1 MILGM
6 QDFHWGMFGE
16 HLTFP
21 LRMREQAEV
30 AGRFGNGYPDR
41 QQVAAQWKKLFAGA
55 KTPVESAILR
65 YYGRSQT
72 DASGGPLAFSTE
84 KSRQIFERTSG
95 VLIEGSSSSSR
106 GPATFGKHPIFMD
119 QGRGSRIFD
128 VDGNEYIDWMMAFG
142 ALPLGHA
149 HPEVVEAI
157 TAAAATGAHFAT
169 ATTVELEVAEMLQ
182 KIVPNAERVRF
193 ANTGTEAMMAAIRL
207 ARGVTGRPKILK
219 FEGHYH
225 GWHDDV
231 LVSSNI
237 LPPAALGLRTD
248 PVKIPDSS
256 GLNRTAL
263 DDTIVVPW
271 NDLELLRRAVESHP
285 GQIAAII
292 TEGVMANVGVIPPAD
307 GYLPGLQQLARA
319 NGILFILDETVTG
332 FRIAPGGC
340 QEHYKLSPDLVT
352 FGKALG
358 CGLPVAALV
367 GRADVMN
374 ALQWGGVLHYG
385 THNGSRIGMHA
396 ARANLR
402 VLTRDNNASFRHTWK
417 IAERLCAGLK
427 KVFREKG
434 CAAVVQNVG
443 PMLQW
448 MFTDQPA
455 IRDYRG
461 FCQYVDRTKF
471 QKFVSSLFPLGVY
484 ASPSAA
490 LHSIATLAHSEE
502 DVDKTLE
509 AASKALDAM
518 NK

>member
-1 MILGM
+1 LEA
-6 QDFHWGMFGE
+6 D
-16 HLTFP
+16 
-21 LRMREQAEV
+21 
-30 AGRFGNGYPDR
+30 
-41 QQVAAQWKKLFAGA
+41 
-55 KTPVESAILR
+55 PVF
-65 YYGRSQT
+65 T
-72 DASGGPLAFSTE
+72 TE
-84 KSRQIFERTSG
+84 KSRQVYERTVG
-95 VLIEGSSSSSR
+95 VLIEASSSSSR
-106 GPATFGKHPIFMD
+106 GPANFGKYPIFMD
-119 QGRGSRIFD
+119 RGRGSRIYD

-157 TAAAATGAHFAT
+157 TEAATTGAHFAT
-169 ATTVELEVAEMLQ
+169 ATPVELEVAEMIQ

-207 ARGVTGRPKILK
+207 ARGVTGRPKLLK

-225 GWHDDV
+225 GWHDDL
-231 LVSSNI
+231 LVSSNAM
-237 LPPAALGLRTD
+237 PPAAMGLRSD
-248 PVKIPDSS
+248 PIKIPDSS

-271 NDLELLRRAVESHP
+271 NDLPALERAIENHR

-292 TEGVMANVGVIPPAD
+292 TEGIMANMGVIPPAD
-307 GYLPGLQQLARA
+307 GYLLGLQKLART
-319 NGILFILDETVTG
+319 NGIVFILDETVTG

-367 GRADVMN
+367 GRAEIMD

-385 THNGSRIGMHA
+385 THNGSRIGMHS

-417 IAERLCAGLK
+417 IAEKLCVGLRELLK
-427 KVFREKG
+427 KKG
-434 CAAVVQNVG
+434 RTAIVQNVG
-443 PMLQW
+443 PMFQL
-448 MFTDQPA
+448 MFTEQPA
-455 IRDYRG
+455 IRDYRD
-461 FCQYVDRTKF
+461 FCAHVDRAAF
-471 QKFVSSLFPLGVY
+471 QKFVWSLFPQGVY

-490 LHSIATLAHSEE
+490 LHSIVTLSHSEQ
-502 DVDKTLE
+502 DVDQTLD
-509 AASKALDAM
+509 AAAKALDTMQA
-518 NK
+518 

>member
-1 MILGM
+1 M
-6 QDFHWGMFGE
+6 
-16 HLTFP
+16 P
-21 LRMREQAEV
+21 
-30 AGRFGNGYPDR
+30 
-41 QQVAAQWKKLFAGA
+41 
-55 KTPVESAILR
+55 
-65 YYGRSQT
+65 
-72 DASGGPLAFSTE
+72 FSTE
-84 KSRQIFERTSG
+84 KSKQLYERTLG
-95 VLIEGSSSSSR
+95 VLIEASSSSSR
-106 GPATFGKHPIFMD
+106 GPANFGSYPIFMER
-119 QGRGSRIFD
+119 GRGSRIFD

-157 TAAAATGAHFAT
+157 AEAAASGAHFAT
-169 ATTVELEVAEMLQ
+169 ATPVELEVAELIQ

-207 ARGVTGRPKILK
+207 ARGVTGRPKLLK

-225 GWHDDV
+225 GWHDDL
-231 LVSSNI
+231 LVSSNVM
-237 LPPAALGLRTD
+237 PPAALGLRSD

-271 NDLELLRRAVESHP
+271 NDLAALKQAIENHP

-292 TEGVMANVGVIPPAD
+292 TEGVMANMGVIPPAE
-307 GYLPGLQQLARA
+307 GYLEGLEKLARA
-319 NGILFILDETVTG
+319 NGIIFILDETVTG

-367 GRADVMN
+367 GRAQVMD

-402 VLTRDNNASFRHTWK
+402 VLTRDSNASFRHTWK
-417 IAERLCAGLK
+417 VAEKLCAGYRELFK
-427 KVFREKG
+427 KRG
-434 CAAVVQNVG
+434 RAAVVQNVG
-443 PMLQW
+443 PMFQI
-448 MFTDQPA
+448 MFTDREA
-455 IRDYRG
+455 IHDYRE
-461 FCQYVDRTKF
+461 FCQYVDRAAF
-471 QKFVSSLFPLGVY
+471 QKFVLSLFPYGVY

-490 LHSIATLAHSEE
+490 LHSIVTLAHTEA
-502 DVDKTLE
+502 DVDLTLAAAGKALE
-509 AASKALDAM
+509 AV
-518 NK
+518 

>member
-1 MILGM
+1 
-6 QDFHWGMFGE
+6 
-16 HLTFP
+16 
-21 LRMREQAEV
+21 V
-30 AGRFGNGYPDR
+30 AF
-41 QQVAAQWKKLFAGA
+41 
-55 KTPVESAILR
+55 T
-65 YYGRSQT
+65 
-72 DASGGPLAFSTE
+72 TE
-84 KSRQIFERTSG
+84 KSKQIYERTLG
-95 VLIEGSSSSSR
+95 VLIEASSSSSR
-106 GPATFGKHPIFMD
+106 GPVTFGKHPIFMER
-119 QGRGSRIFD
+119 GRGSRLYD

-149 HPEVVEAI
+149 HPEIVEAI
-157 TAAAATGAHFAT
+157 TEAASTGAHFAT
-169 ATTVELEVAEMLQ
+169 ATPVELEVAEMLQ

-193 ANTGTEAMMAAIRL
+193 ANTGTEAIMAAIRL
-207 ARGVTGRPKILK
+207 ARGVTGRPKVLK

-225 GWHDDV
+225 GWHDDL

-237 LPPAALGLRTD
+237 LPPTVLGLRSD

-271 NDLELLRRAVESHP
+271 NDLELLRRAIESHP

-292 TEGVMANVGVIPPAD
+292 TEGIMANVGVIPPAN
-307 GYLPGLQQLARA
+307 GYLHGLQDLARA

-340 QEHYKLSPDLVT
+340 QELYKLSPDLVT

-367 GRADVMN
+367 GRADVMD

-385 THNGSRIGMHA
+385 THNGSRIGMYA

-402 VLTRDNNASFRHTWK
+402 VLTRDNNAAFRHMWTISGK
-417 IAERLCAGLK
+417 LCGGLSDLFRK
-427 KVFREKG
+427 KGRA
-434 CAAVVQNVG
+434 CIVQRAG

-448 MFTDQPA
+448 MFTDRPA
-455 IRDYRG
+455 ICDYRE
-461 FCQYVDRTKF
+461 FCQYVDRAVF
-471 QKFVSSLFPLGVY
+471 QKFVLSLFQFGVY

-490 LHSIATLAHSEE
+490 LHSIVTAVHTEQ
-502 DVDKTLE
+502 DVEHTLE
-509 AASKALDAM
+509 AAGKALDAM
-518 NK
+518 NE